1 MDRTS
6 QLLNIL
12 NSRCRGSEM
21 GTDLIVVSQS
31 DNHLKAWLK
40 VASAEVVASNSSVE
54 MNLDKVQIRFTGG
67 DCFINQ
73 ARVPPFFC
81 EKPWVD
87 PMLSLRIIQDTFFG
101 FKLDS
106 SNLLNQA
113 KNIQSGQSGGDVC
126 IATFDS
132 DDQGSKADLKWV
144 RLKSPRE
151 SKISKSF
158 TDRFQVNVLNLNH
171 AIYQM
176 YGSSVLGGVS
186 LSGGFFFWTLFK
198 RVTDEK
204 KNAQSSDA
212 MNQDNSS
219 QNHNLEIPDGD
230 TVTTD
235 TGTTAGG
242 GQKRGEIYNDL
253 SNRTLRLVP
262 VGYVASS
269 TSNPKDDKIFML
281 EQQSA
286 EATE

>member
-1 MDRTS
+1 
-6 QLLNIL
+6 
-12 NSRCRGSEM
+12 M
-21 GTDLIVVSQS
+21 GTDLIIVSQS

-40 VASAEVVASNSSVE
+40 VASAEVVASKSSVE
-54 MNLDKVQIRFTGG
+54 MNLERVQIRVTGG

-101 FKLDS
+101 FKLEG

-113 KNIQSGQSGGDVC
+113 KNPQSGQSEGDVC

-132 DDQGSKADLKWV
+132 DDQGPKAGLKWV
-144 RLKSPRE
+144 RFKSPRE
-151 SKISKSF
+151 SRISKSF
-158 TDRFQVNVLNLNH
+158 TDRFQLNVLNLNH
-171 AIYQM
+171 AIYQL

-198 RVTDEK
+198 RVADEK

-212 MNQDNSS
+212 TNQDNSS
-219 QNHNLEIPDGD
+219 LQNHNLEIPDWD

-242 GQKRGEIYNDL
+242 GQKRGKIYSDL